1 MALGGIPSLEIG
13 SPLSYLI
20 AFLLPCLDA
29 VLPVLPG
36 ETVIIAFGVA
46 TAGSA
51 DPRIFILVLI
61 AAAGAFVG
69 DNLSYLIG
77 WRFGPWATRRFFA
90 SEKGAARRAWAER
103 SLNRFGIGLIIVCRF
118 IPGGR
123 TAVTLCCGLVRYD
136 WRRFAVATAVAAV
149 IWASYAFLAG
159 RIGGKAFKD
168 NPIVGFAVAFS
179 GALVVSGLIELI
191 RRLVA
196 WRNKASRGAAD
207 EEPPGPSRRPGRDQS
222 SPSRKSAAR

>member
-1 MALGGIPSLEIG
+1 VSGITSLQVG

-29 VLPVLPG
+29 VLPVVPS
-36 ETVIIAFGVA
+36 ETVLIAFGVA

-51 DPRIFILVLI
+51 DPRIFLLLLC
-61 AAAGAFVG
+61 AAAGAFAG

-90 SEKGAARRAWAER
+90 PGSKGAARRDWAER
-103 SLNRFGIGLIIVCRF
+103 SLRRFGMGLIIVCRF

-123 TAVTLCCGLVRYD
+123 TAVTLCCGLIRYS
-136 WRRFAVATAVAAV
+136 WRRFCAATAIASV

-159 RIGGKAFKD
+159 RLGGKAFEDK
-168 NPIVGFAVAFS
+168 PLAGFAVAFG
-179 GALVVSGLIELI
+179 GALVVSGIVEVI
-191 RRLVA
+191 RRVIA
-196 WRNKASRGAAD
+196 WRRRTAAPGAVSD
-207 EEPPGPSRRPGRDQS
+207 GEPPG
-222 SPSRKSAAR
+222 A

>member
-1 MALGGIPSLEIG
+1 VSGITSLQVG

-29 VLPVLPG
+29 VLPVVPS
-36 ETVIIAFGVA
+36 ETVLIAFGVA

-51 DPRIFILVLI
+51 DPRIFLLLLC
-61 AAAGAFVG
+61 AAVGAFTG

-90 SEKGAARRAWAER
+90 PGSKGAARRDWAER
-103 SLNRFGIGLIIVCRF
+103 SLRRFGMGLIIVCRF

-123 TAVTLCCGLVRYD
+123 TAVTLCCGLIRYS
-136 WRRFAVATAVAAV
+136 WRRFCAATAIASV

-159 RIGGKAFKD
+159 RLGGKAFEDK
-168 NPIVGFAVAFS
+168 PLVGFAVAFG
-179 GALVVSGLIELI
+179 GALVVSGIVEVI
-191 RRLVA
+191 RRVIA
-196 WRNKASRGAAD
+196 WRRAAAPSAVSD
-207 EEPPGPSRRPGRDQS
+207 EEPPG
-222 SPSRKSAAR
+222 A